1 LGIANKR
8 QLYIWSIPTKS
19 FKPDKIRKIKL
30 CHTKSLTTLAFHPSQ
45 RIVAGGDATG
55 RILIWRGFGKAKFLG
70 NPDAA
75 NEDRDGVR
83 GQDDADTCTTL
94 HWHSSGVKFLKF
106 DSDGAYLF
114 SGFAY

>member
-1 LGIANKR
+1 
-8 QLYIWSIPTKS
+8 
-19 FKPDKIRKIKL
+19 
-30 CHTKSLTTLAFHPSQ
+30 LTTLAFHPSQ

-55 RILIWRGFGKAKFLG
+55 RILIWRGFGKAKFSG

-83 GQDDADTCTTL
+83 GQDDADSCTTL